1 MFERF
6 TNQSRRVVVLA
17 QEEARMLDHNYIG
30 TEHLLLGLLHEG
42 RGSAARALE
51 AMDVTLQAVR
61 DQVIEIIGRGQA
73 QPSGHIPFTPR
84 AKKSLEL
91 SLREALQ
98 LGDGYIG
105 TGHLLLGLIHQGDNV
120 AVKILGSLG
129 ADLKDL
135 RARVTEELRGNPE
148 EGQDVSPAERERQ
161 QLKVYLRGEVKGL
174 LDTIDDRLS
183 AIERRLGI
191 RRPVSAAMRSLEVRI
206 AQVRRDK
213 EAAIDVQD
221 FEQAVALR
229 DAEKQLIEERAR
241 VEQETAAG
249 AESAGDAGAEGAG
262 AVAGAGADVVAGA
275 GRRPRSARAWWPTW
289 ARCPRAAG
297 SLMSSGG
304 CGPGWPTSSRGCAS
318 TASTPMSPGRLPP
331 LLGSAPPGLGVRW
344 DPARP
349 SRHIRLACP
358 TYGCG
363 APNADARP
371 RADRSHDHEQFWSVF
386 GSNCS

>member
-30 TEHLLLGLLHEG
+30 TEHLLLGLLNEG

-135 RARVTEELRGNPE
+135 RARVTEEMRGNPE

-161 QLKVYLRGEVKGL
+161 QLNVYLRGEVKGL

-191 RRPVSAAMRSLEVRI
+191 RRPTPPAMRSVEVRI

-221 FEQAVALR
+221 FGQAAALR

-249 AESAGDAGAEGAG
+249 AEGADVVAGVGADVVAGVGADV
-262 AVAGAGADVVAGA
+262 VAGAGADVVAESDEDA
-275 GRRPRSARAWWPTW
+275 GQ
-289 ARCPRAAG
+289 
-297 SLMSSGG
+297 
-304 CGPGWPTSSRGCAS
+304 PGEL
-318 TASTPMSPGRLPP
+318 GRLRGRVADLESRLREHGIDPDEP
-331 LLGSAPPGLGVRW
+331 GEAPAATG
-344 DPARP
+344 
-349 SRHIRLACP
+349 
-358 TYGCG
+358 
-363 APNADARP
+363 
-371 RADRSHDHEQFWSVF
+371 
-386 GSNCS
+386 

>member
-42 RGSAARALE
+42 RGTAARALE

-61 DQVIEIIGRGQA
+61 DQVIAIIGRGEA

-105 TGHLLLGLIHQGDNV
+105 TGHLLLGLIHQSDNV
-120 AVKILGSLG
+120 AVKILDNLG
-129 ADLKDL
+129 TDLKDL
-135 RARVTEELRGNPE
+135 RVRVTEELRSHPE
-148 EGQDVSPAERERQ
+148 EGQDVPAERERQ
-161 QLKVYLRGEVKGL
+161 QIKVYLRGEVKGL

-191 RRPVSAAMRSLEVRI
+191 MRPVSAAMPSLEARI

-213 EAAIDVQD
+213 EAAIDIQD
-221 FEQAVALR
+221 FDQAVALR
-229 DAEKQLIEERAR
+229 DAEKQLIEEQAR
-241 VEQETAAG
+241 VEQAA
-249 AESAGDAGAEGAG
+249 AAGAG
-262 AVAGAGADVVAGA
+262 AVFEVGAGVVSEAGVVVVAWVGADVGAERDEGA
-275 GRRPRSARAWWPTW
+275 GTADE
-289 ARCPRAAG
+289 G
-297 SLMSSGG
+297 VGE
-304 CGPGWPTSSRGCAS
+304 PGEL
-318 TASTPMSPGRLPP
+318 GRLRARVADLESRLREHGIDPDEP
-331 LLGSAPPGLGVRW
+331 GEAPAATG
-344 DPARP
+344 
-349 SRHIRLACP
+349 
-358 TYGCG
+358 
-363 APNADARP
+363 
-371 RADRSHDHEQFWSVF
+371 
-386 GSNCS
+386 

>member
-42 RGSAARALE
+42 RGSAARALD
-51 AMDVTLQAVR
+51 AVDVTLQAVR

-105 TGHLLLGLIHQGDNV
+105 TGHLLLGLFHQGDNV

-135 RARVTEELRGNPE
+135 RVRVTEELRGNPE
-148 EGQDVSPAERERQ
+148 EGQDVRPAEREQQ
-161 QLKVYLRGEVKGL
+161 QLKAYLRGEAKGL
-174 LDTIDDRLS
+174 LDTIDDRLT

-191 RRPVSAAMRSLEVRI
+191 RRPVPVAMRNLEVRI

-213 EAAIDVQD
+213 QAAIDVQD

-249 AESAGDAGAEGAG
+249 AESAGDAGAESEAGAGAEGAG
-262 AVAGAGADVVAGA
+262 AVAGIGADVEGEGA
-275 GRRPRSARAWWPTW
+275 GEPDE
-289 ARCPRAAG
+289 
-297 SLMSSGG
+297 L
-304 CGPGWPTSSRGCAS
+304 
-318 TASTPMSPGRLPP
+318 GRLRARVADLEARLREHGIDPDEPGEPP
-331 LLGSAPPGLGVRW
+331 AATG
-344 DPARP
+344 
-349 SRHIRLACP
+349 
-358 TYGCG
+358 
-363 APNADARP
+363 
-371 RADRSHDHEQFWSVF
+371 
-386 GSNCS
+386 

>member
-42 RGSAARALE
+42 RGSAAQTLE
-51 AMDVTLQAVR
+51 AVDVTLQAVR

-105 TGHLLLGLIHQGDNV
+105 TGHLLLGLIHQSDSV
-120 AVKILGSLG
+120 AVKILGNLG

-148 EGQDVSPAERERQ
+148 EGQDVPAAERERQ

-191 RRPVSAAMRSLEVRI
+191 TRPFSAVQRGLEVRI

-221 FEQAVALR
+221 FDQAAALR
-229 DAEKQLIEERAR
+229 DTEKQLIEEQARAKR
-241 VEQETAAG
+241 KAA
-249 AESAGDAGAEGAG
+249 ASAGAEGGTGVEGG
-262 AVAGAGADVVAGA
+262 ANVVGDADVVGGADVVAEGA
-275 GRRPRSARAWWPTW
+275 GEPDE
-289 ARCPRAAG
+289 
-297 SLMSSGG
+297 L
-304 CGPGWPTSSRGCAS
+304 
-318 TASTPMSPGRLPP
+318 GRLRARVADLEARLREHGVDPDEPGEPP
-331 LLGSAPPGLGVRW
+331 AATG
-344 DPARP
+344 
-349 SRHIRLACP
+349 
-358 TYGCG
+358 
-363 APNADARP
+363 
-371 RADRSHDHEQFWSVF
+371 
-386 GSNCS
+386 

>member
-42 RGSAARALE
+42 RGSAARALK
-51 AMDVTLQAVR
+51 AMDVTLQAAR
-61 DQVIEIIGRGQA
+61 DQVVEIIGRGQA

-105 TGHLLLGLIHQGDNV
+105 TGHLLLGLIHQGDGV
-120 AVKILGSLG
+120 AVQILGNLG

-148 EGQDVSPAERERQ
+148 EGQDVPPAERERQ

-191 RRPVSAAMRSLEVRI
+191 TRPVSAALRSLEVRI

-221 FEQAVALR
+221 FGQAAVLR
-229 DAEKQLIEERAR
+229 DAEKQLIEERVR
-241 VEQETAAG
+241 VEQEAAAG
-249 AESAGDAGAEGAG
+249 AESAGDAGAEAEGGAESEFD
-262 AVAGAGADVVAGA
+262 ADVV
-275 GRRPRSARAWWPTW
+275 SE
-289 ARCPRAAG
+289 
-297 SLMSSGG
+297 GG
-304 CGPGWPTSSRGCAS
+304 EEPDEL
-318 TASTPMSPGRLPP
+318 GRLRARVADLEARLREHGIDPDEP
-331 LLGSAPPGLGVRW
+331 EEPSAATG
-344 DPARP
+344 
-349 SRHIRLACP
+349 
-358 TYGCG
+358 
-363 APNADARP
+363 
-371 RADRSHDHEQFWSVF
+371 
-386 GSNCS
+386 

>member
-42 RGSAARALE
+42 RGSAARALK
-51 AMDVTLQAVR
+51 AMDVTLQAAR

-73 QPSGHIPFTPR
+73 QQSGHIPFTPR

-135 RARVTEELRGNPE
+135 RARVTEEMRGNPE
-148 EGQDVSPAERERQ
+148 EGQDVPSAERERQ
-161 QLKVYLRGEVKGL
+161 GGKVLLRGEVKGL

-191 RRPVSAAMRSLEVRI
+191 TPPVPSAMRNLDVRI

-221 FEQAVALR
+221 FGQAAALR

-249 AESAGDAGAEGAG
+249 MESGAGAGAEGDTGAG
-262 AVAGAGADVVAGA
+262 AVGGAGVVAGAGAEAEVGMGVVAGA
-275 GRRPRSARAWWPTW
+275 GAEAEVGVV
-289 ARCPRAAG
+289 AG
-297 SLMSSGG
+297 GAGEPDEL
-304 CGPGWPTSSRGCAS
+304 
-318 TASTPMSPGRLPP
+318 GRLRARVANLEARLRERGGDPDEP
-331 LLGSAPPGLGVRW
+331 GEAPAASG
-344 DPARP
+344 
-349 SRHIRLACP
+349 
-358 TYGCG
+358 
-363 APNADARP
+363 
-371 RADRSHDHEQFWSVF
+371 
-386 GSNCS
+386 

>member
-42 RGSAARALE
+42 QGSAARVLE

-73 QPSGHIPFTPR
+73 QHSGHIPFTPR

-120 AVKILGSLG
+120 AVKILGGLG
-129 ADLKDL
+129 ADLKEL

-148 EGQDVSPAERERQ
+148 EGQDAPPADRERQ
-161 QLKVYLRGEVKGL
+161 QLKLYLRGEVKGL

-191 RRPVSAAMRSLEVRI
+191 TRPVSALRGLEVRI

-221 FEQAVALR
+221 FGQAAALR
-229 DAEKQLIEERAR
+229 DTEKQLIEEQAR
-241 VEQETAAG
+241 VEQEAA
-249 AESAGDAGAEGAG
+249 AGAG
-262 AVAGAGADVVAGA
+262 AVFEVGAGVVSEAGVVVVAGVGADVSAERDEGA
-275 GRRPRSARAWWPTW
+275 GTADE
-289 ARCPRAAG
+289 G
-297 SLMSSGG
+297 VGE
-304 CGPGWPTSSRGCAS
+304 PGEL
-318 TASTPMSPGRLPP
+318 GRLRARVADLESRLREHGIDPDEP
-331 LLGSAPPGLGVRW
+331 GEAPAATG
-344 DPARP
+344 
-349 SRHIRLACP
+349 
-358 TYGCG
+358 
-363 APNADARP
+363 
-371 RADRSHDHEQFWSVF
+371 
-386 GSNCS
+386 

>member
-51 AMDVTLQAVR
+51 AKGVTLQAVR
-61 DQVIEIIGRGQA
+61 DQVVEIIGRGQA

-105 TGHLLLGLIHQGDNV
+105 TGHLLLGLIHQGDGV
-120 AVKILGSLG
+120 AVQILGDLG

-148 EGQDVSPAERERQ
+148 EGQDVPAAERERQ

-191 RRPVSAAMRSLEVRI
+191 ARPVSGAVRSLEVRI

-213 EAAIDVQD
+213 QAAIDVQD
-221 FEQAVALR
+221 FGQAAALR

-249 AESAGDAGAEGAG
+249 AGAEGGAVPEAGAGAG
-262 AVAGAGADVVAGA
+262 AVVDPEPDEGAGTADEDAAESDELARLRARVADLESRLREHGIDPDKP
-275 GRRPRSARAWWPTW
+275 GESP
-289 ARCPRAAG
+289 AATG
-297 SLMSSGG
+297 
-304 CGPGWPTSSRGCAS
+304 
-318 TASTPMSPGRLPP
+318 
-331 LLGSAPPGLGVRW
+331 
-344 DPARP
+344 
-349 SRHIRLACP
+349 
-358 TYGCG
+358 
-363 APNADARP
+363 
-371 RADRSHDHEQFWSVF
+371 
-386 GSNCS
+386 

>member
-17 QEEARMLDHNYIG
+17 QEEARMLNHNYIG

-51 AMDVTLQAVR
+51 AMDVTLQAAR
-61 DQVIEIIGRGQA
+61 DQVIVIIGRGQA
-73 QPSGHIPFTPR
+73 QQSGHIPFTPR

-148 EGQDVSPAERERQ
+148 EGQDVPPAARERQ

-191 RRPVSAAMRSLEVRI
+191 TRPVSAVQRGLEVRI

-221 FEQAVALR
+221 FGQAAALR
-229 DAEKQLIEERAR
+229 DTEKQLIEEQAR

-249 AESAGDAGAEGAG
+249 AESAGETGAVAEGGAG
-262 AVAGAGADVVAGA
+262 AVSVGAADEGAGEPDELGRLRARVAGLE
-275 GRRPRSARAWWPTW
+275 ARLREHGIDPDEPGEAP
-289 ARCPRAAG
+289 AATG
-297 SLMSSGG
+297 
-304 CGPGWPTSSRGCAS
+304 
-318 TASTPMSPGRLPP
+318 
-331 LLGSAPPGLGVRW
+331 
-344 DPARP
+344 
-349 SRHIRLACP
+349 
-358 TYGCG
+358 
-363 APNADARP
+363 
-371 RADRSHDHEQFWSVF
+371 
-386 GSNCS
+386 

>member
-51 AMDVTLQAVR
+51 AMEVTLQAVR

-135 RARVTEELRGNPE
+135 RARVTAELRGNPE
-148 EGQDVSPAERERQ
+148 EGQDVSPAEREQQ
-161 QLKVYLRGEVKGL
+161 QLKVYLRGEAKGL
-174 LDTIDDRLS
+174 LDTIDDRLT

-191 RRPVSAAMRSLEVRI
+191 RRPAPPAMRNLEVRI
-206 AQVRRDK
+206 ARVRRDK

-221 FEQAVALR
+221 FRQAAALR

-249 AESAGDAGAEGAG
+249 AGAEGGGDASAEGEAG
-262 AVAGAGADVVAGA
+262 ADVVAGAGADVVAGA
-275 GRRPRSARAWWPTW
+275 GADVGAESDEDAGRP
-289 ARCPRAAG
+289 G
-297 SLMSSGG
+297 EL
-304 CGPGWPTSSRGCAS
+304 
-318 TASTPMSPGRLPP
+318 GRLRARVADLESRLREHGIDPDEP
-331 LLGSAPPGLGVRW
+331 GEAPAATG
-344 DPARP
+344 
-349 SRHIRLACP
+349 
-358 TYGCG
+358 
-363 APNADARP
+363 
-371 RADRSHDHEQFWSVF
+371 
-386 GSNCS
+386 

>member
-42 RGSAARALE
+42 RGSAARALK
-51 AMDVTLQAVR
+51 AMDVTLQAAR
-61 DQVIEIIGRGQA
+61 DQVVEIIGRGQA

-105 TGHLLLGLIHQGDNV
+105 TGHLLLGLIHQGDGV
-120 AVKILGSLG
+120 AVQILGNLG

-148 EGQDVSPAERERQ
+148 EGQDVPPAERERQ

-191 RRPVSAAMRSLEVRI
+191 TRPVSAALRSLEVRI

-221 FEQAVALR
+221 FGQAAVLR
-229 DAEKQLIEERAR
+229 DAEKQLIEERVR
-241 VEQETAAG
+241 VEQEAAAG
-249 AESAGDAGAEGAG
+249 AESAGGTGAAAEGGAESEFD
-262 AVAGAGADVVAGA
+262 ADVV
-275 GRRPRSARAWWPTW
+275 SE
-289 ARCPRAAG
+289 
-297 SLMSSGG
+297 GG
-304 CGPGWPTSSRGCAS
+304 EEPDEL
-318 TASTPMSPGRLPP
+318 GRLRARVADLEARLREHGIDPDEP
-331 LLGSAPPGLGVRW
+331 EEPSAATG
-344 DPARP
+344 
-349 SRHIRLACP
+349 
-358 TYGCG
+358 
-363 APNADARP
+363 
-371 RADRSHDHEQFWSVF
+371 
-386 GSNCS
+386 

>member
-42 RGSAARALE
+42 RGSAARALA
-51 AMDVTLQAVR
+51 AMDVTLQAAR
-61 DQVIEIIGRGQA
+61 DQVVEIIGRGQA

-105 TGHLLLGLIHQGDNV
+105 TGHLLLGLIHQGDGV
-120 AVKILGSLG
+120 AVQILGNLG

-148 EGQDVSPAERERQ
+148 EGQDVPPAERERQ

-191 RRPVSAAMRSLEVRI
+191 TRPVSAALRTLEVRI

-221 FEQAVALR
+221 FGQAAVLR
-229 DAEKQLIEERAR
+229 DAEKQLIEERVR
-241 VEQETAAG
+241 VEQEAAAG
-249 AESAGDAGAEGAG
+249 AESAGDAGAAAEGG
-262 AVAGAGADVVAGA
+262 AESEFDADVV
-275 GRRPRSARAWWPTW
+275 SE
-289 ARCPRAAG
+289 
-297 SLMSSGG
+297 GG
-304 CGPGWPTSSRGCAS
+304 EEPDEL
-318 TASTPMSPGRLPP
+318 GRLRARVADLEARLREHGIDPDEP
-331 LLGSAPPGLGVRW
+331 EEPSAATG
-344 DPARP
+344 
-349 SRHIRLACP
+349 
-358 TYGCG
+358 
-363 APNADARP
+363 
-371 RADRSHDHEQFWSVF
+371 
-386 GSNCS
+386 

>member
-30 TEHLLLGLLHEG
+30 TEHLLLGLLNEG
-42 RGSAARALE
+42 RGSAARALG
-51 AMDVTLQAVR
+51 ALDVTLQAAR

-120 AVKILGSLG
+120 AVKILDSLG

-161 QLKVYLRGEVKGL
+161 QLKVFLRGEVKGL

-191 RRPVSAAMRSLEVRI
+191 RRPAPPAMRSLEVRI

-221 FEQAVALR
+221 FGQAAALR

-249 AESAGDAGAEGAG
+249 AESAGDADV
-262 AVAGAGADVVAGA
+262 VAGAGADVVAGA
-275 GRRPRSARAWWPTW
+275 GADMGAELDEG
-289 ARCPRAAG
+289 AG
-297 SLMSSGG
+297 TADEDAGE
-304 CGPGWPTSSRGCAS
+304 PGEL
-318 TASTPMSPGRLPP
+318 GRLRSRVADLESRLREHGINPDEP
-331 LLGSAPPGLGVRW
+331 GEAPAATG
-344 DPARP
+344 
-349 SRHIRLACP
+349 
-358 TYGCG
+358 
-363 APNADARP
+363 
-371 RADRSHDHEQFWSVF
+371 
-386 GSNCS
+386 

>member
-17 QEEARMLDHNYIG
+17 QEEARLLNHNYIG

-51 AMDVTLQAVR
+51 AMDVTLQAAR

-73 QPSGHIPFTPR
+73 QQSGHIPFTPR

-105 TGHLLLGLIHQGDNV
+105 TGHLLLGLIHQSDNV
-120 AVKILGSLG
+120 AVKILDNLG
-129 ADLKDL
+129 TDLKDL
-135 RARVTEELRGNPE
+135 RVRVTEELRSHPE
-148 EGQDVSPAERERQ
+148 EGQDVPAERERQ
-161 QLKVYLRGEVKGL
+161 QIKVYLRGEVKGL

-191 RRPVSAAMRSLEVRI
+191 IRPAAAAMPSLEVRI

-221 FEQAVALR
+221 FGQAAALR
-229 DAEKQLIEERAR
+229 DTEKQLIEERAR
-241 VEQETAAG
+241 VEQETAA
-249 AESAGDAGAEGAG
+249 AALRAGDTGLEDDAPPEVDAGADAL
-262 AVAGAGADVVAGA
+262 AGAGTGESDELGRLRARVAGLE
-275 GRRPRSARAWWPTW
+275 ARLREHGIDPDAP
-289 ARCPRAAG
+289 AEPPAAAG
-297 SLMSSGG
+297 
-304 CGPGWPTSSRGCAS
+304 
-318 TASTPMSPGRLPP
+318 
-331 LLGSAPPGLGVRW
+331 
-344 DPARP
+344 
-349 SRHIRLACP
+349 
-358 TYGCG
+358 
-363 APNADARP
+363 
-371 RADRSHDHEQFWSVF
+371 
-386 GSNCS
+386 